1 MTAHADVFAY
11 IMQNAGCT
19 QKQTLMLTHA
29 VSLGNFIEN
38 NQRQTL
44 HLLGMLLVIQI
55 TAADGM
61 EKADKLLLQL
71 LAHHRIRFIADMQQL
86 DTVDKAVC
94 RNNNFLGG
102 NQMQQLFIKQHRR
115 QHKLRN
121 IFRQLIY
128 LNKLRQAHLTHAVE
142 KGMEIRCLDAMHLL
156 LLIQPQHTQQ
166 KLRFCT
172 GQHQITHLAVTQ
184 LVSYRTDCTAEKF
197 RQRLVKMHAFTA
209 VALKA
214 FLNTDDTDV
223 EISLIAD
230 FFIAHQRYTQ
240 TTGGNIH
247 HQHAFTFGRNFFCLQ
262 RITDG
267 YKFCINLLRHI
278 NNIDHK
284 TGFVINLIQQKNL
297 IAGLTHSS
305 CCLHNIFLDPV
316 FLHQTLEAD
325 KNFADFR
332 NQRKRNYFIFK
343 SCLTQADTSVAALDN
358 LIPFGIVIFGNL
370 HTEHLRA

>member
-1 MTAHADVFAY
+1 
-11 IMQNAGCT
+11 
-19 QKQTLMLTHA
+19 MLSHA

-38 NQRQTL
+38 NQRQAL

-71 LAHHRIRFIADMQQL
+71 LAHYRIRFIADMQQL
-86 DTVDKAVC
+86 NAVDKAVC

-102 NQMQQLFIKQHRR
+102 NQMQQLFIQQYRR

-128 LNKLRQAHLTHAVE
+128 LNQLRQAHLTHAVE
-142 KGMEIRCLDAMHLL
+142 KGMEIRRLDAMHQLL
-156 LLIQPQHTQQ
+156 FIQTQHAQQ
-166 KLRFCT
+166 KLGFCT
-172 GQHQITHLAVTQ
+172 GKHQITHLAVTQ
-184 LVSYRTDCTAEKF
+184 LVSYRSDCTAEELS
-197 RQRLVKMHAFTA
+197 QRLVKMHAFTA

-223 EISLIAD
+223 EIALIAD

-240 TTGGNIH
+240 TAGGNIH

-305 CCLHNIFLDPV
+305 GCLHNIFLDPV
-316 FLHQTLEAD
+316 FLHQTLKAYQ
-325 KNFADFR
+325 NFADFG
-332 NQRKRNYFIFK
+332 NQRKWNYFIFK
-343 SCLTQADTSVAALDN
+343 SCLTQTDASVAALNN